1 MRLLIVYYSKTG
13 FTKQYAQW
21 LQEDLHGDCIPLP
34 ERGQVDFSSY
44 DKVVF
49 GSSVHAGRIRK
60 WKWCW
65 RSLRGMWCN
74 P

>member
-34 ERGQVDFSSY
+34 YRGQVDFSSY

-49 GSSVHAGRIRK
+49 GSSVHSGRIRK
-60 WKWCW
+60 WK
-65 RSLRGMWCN
+65 
-74 P
+74 